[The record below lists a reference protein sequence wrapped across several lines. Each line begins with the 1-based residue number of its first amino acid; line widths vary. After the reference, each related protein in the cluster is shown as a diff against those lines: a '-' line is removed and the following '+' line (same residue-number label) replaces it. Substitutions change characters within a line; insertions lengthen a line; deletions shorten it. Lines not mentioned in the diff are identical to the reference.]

1 MTNNISLFNLSNTC
15 LIYDIINDTNK
26 YKDNKC
32 LKIFDVKYP
41 KEYYSIEPVLYK
53 SSIITTVV
61 ARQKKEPYIL
71 IYYNI
76 NETFSYEYPIDSWF
90 FGAMFMTLISILFL
104 IIFICI
110 NYKRNQNE
118 KRKSFDDKD
127 SEELEKNINLV
138 NIE

>member
-1 MTNNISLFNLSNTC
+1 
-15 LIYDIINDTNK
+15 
-26 YKDNKC
+26 
-32 LKIFDVKYP
+32 
-41 KEYYSIEPVLYK
+41 
-53 SSIITTVV
+53 
-61 ARQKKEPYIL
+61 
-71 IYYNI
+71 
-76 NETFSYEYPIDSWF
+76 
-90 FGAMFMTLISILFL
+90 MTLISILFL